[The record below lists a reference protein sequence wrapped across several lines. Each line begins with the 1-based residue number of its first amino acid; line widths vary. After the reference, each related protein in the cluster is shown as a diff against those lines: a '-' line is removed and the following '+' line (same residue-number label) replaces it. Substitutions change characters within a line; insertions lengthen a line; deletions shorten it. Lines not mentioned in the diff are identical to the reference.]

1 MCVGGNWL
9 TGRKADVVEGE
20 LANPGVE
27 LEEERE
33 RLADTTGGTED
44 GDLGGL
50 QFTRLALTFPI
61 ASTEAFTQQQK
72 AVGLSRS
79 FGMCAPGGP
88 TQRKRGAGP
97 GRKLAWQRT

>member
-1 MCVGGNWL
+1 MAGSRL

-33 RLADTTGGTED
+33 RLANATGGTED

-50 QFTRLALTFPI
+50 QSPCQHMPCQLHLARCSRCSKKLLNCLG
-61 ASTEAFTQQQK
+61 ASEC
-72 AVGLSRS
+72 V
-79 FGMCAPGGP
+79 PGGP

-97 GRKLAWQRT
+97 GRKLAWQRTW